1 MTRKKCEYGGIGMI
15 LHLKRVLLV
24 FMVLV
29 LLFTF
34 GCQAIPAVA
43 YKVGSRG
50 EQVKEI
56 QRRLINWGYLKGGVA
71 DGIYGPVTRA
81 AVMWFQEKNRIT
93 VDGIVGAQT
102 AEKLGI
108 ALSSSKPSSNDVY
121 LLARVV
127 YGEARGEPY
136 KGKVAVAAVVLNRVG
151 NAQFPNTV
159 AKVVYQPGAFS
170 IVADGQI
177 NLAPDD
183 SALQA
188 ARDAMNGWDPSGG
201 ALFYYNPRKTTN
213 SWIRSRPVI
222 TYIGQHTFCK

>member
-1 MTRKKCEYGGIGMI
+1 MEEIGMI

>member
-1 MTRKKCEYGGIGMI
+1 MCSMR
-15 LHLKRVLLV
+15 LHFKRFVLLI
-24 FMVLV
+24 LV
-29 LLFTF
+29 LTLIFTF
-34 GCQAIPAVA
+34 GCQSVPAVS

-56 QRRLINWGYLKGGVA
+56 QRRLIAWGYLKDGVA
-71 DGIYGPVTRA
+71 DGIYGPITKA
-81 AVMWFQEKNRIT
+81 AVVWFQQKNKIK

-108 ALSSSKPSSNDVY
+108 ALPTSKPDSNDVY

-151 NAQFPNTV
+151 SALFPNTV
-159 AKVVYQPGAFS
+159 SGVVYQPDAFS

-177 NLAPDD
+177 NLTPDD

-188 ARDAMNGWDPSGG
+188 ARDAVNGWDPSGG
-201 ALFYYNPRKTTN
+201 ALFYYNPKKTTN
-213 SWIRSRPVI
+213 KWMLSRPVI

>member
-1 MTRKKCEYGGIGMI
+1 
-15 LHLKRVLLV
+15 
-24 FMVLV
+24 MVLV